1 MSDFIFGDEGN
12 ALKVQRDQL
21 AKIGRTDVAISVG
34 LDRATSLH
42 ADNASELAALM
53 AEAERMCFER
63 GLSTDAAEKIDTSE
77 VDALLASMELS
88 EEEINKVENIKVEK
102 IDTVDVCEDWGC
114 YLANIH
120 EYAAQNNLN
129 LSGDP
134 FNDLLT
140 PAERR
145 EIVQRIEND
154 YKLHGEAL
162 CDKWDYI
169 LAGICGVVSGLVD
182 SFFVGMPGASK
193 LGNVVDSVADK
204 AVEKFAKFTNWCDKK
219 QVEKLMSEGKIS
231 GWSDFQPT
239 GSVLPK
245 EVKDGNVASAIG
257 YLEKRFSVPYDARY
271 AKDLVNADGV
281 SFRPKDHHLKSWGH
295 CFDPLGLFMS
305 ILDQFTGMTT
315 IIADGKIK
323 RFKHVPASGEFRLQ
337 GTNFYTKVLYGF
349 INWIGHIMSDVAGS
363 SGTRGHAGKRGAGI
377 AAPFFE
383 MFQLCNFGSF
393 DVDGDQKT
401 LAELTSS
408 MYAHGYDA
416 RFVTAQA
423 IPVALNEVL
432 IRLCWSIKRHY
443 YHGLPWKEC
452 VPLKLSD
459 KPELRRMLLVG
470 HGCLCLV
477 DAADAAIRSW
487 GNMMGFM
494 LHLNIVAWGRFARM
508 GYLEIR
514 AMYNKDALNTEAME
528 ADLKAGWDQL
538 LIETGGPME

>member
-1 MSDFIFGDEGN
+1 MSDFIFSNEGN

-21 AKIGRTDVAISVG
+21 SKIGKAGIAISAG
-34 LDRATSLH
+34 LDRASALH
-42 ADNASELAALM
+42 SENADDLAVLM
-53 AEAERMCFER
+53 AEAERMCAER
-63 GLSTDAAEKIDTSE
+63 GVSSSDARDLDTAE
-77 VDALLASMELS
+77 VDALLASMEIGDG
-88 EEEINKVENIKVEK
+88 EIKKAENIRVEK
-102 IDTVDVCEDWGC
+102 IDIVDACEDWGC

-120 EYAAQNNLN
+120 EYAAQNNIN
-129 LSGDP
+129 LSEDP
-134 FNDLLT
+134 FRSLLT
-140 PAERR
+140 PEERR
-145 EIVQRIEND
+145 EIVQRIEDD
-154 YKLHGEAL
+154 YKLHGEAN
-162 CDKWDYI
+162 CDKWDYV
-169 LAGICGVVSGLVD
+169 LAGICGIVSGFVD

-219 QVEKLMSEGKIS
+219 QVEKLVSEGKIS
-231 GWSDFQPT
+231 GWGDFQPT
-239 GSVLPK
+239 GCVLQK

-271 AKDLVNADGV
+271 AKDLINADGV
-281 SFRPKDHHLKSWGH
+281 SFNPKDHHLKYWRH
-295 CFDPLGLFMS
+295 FFDPIGLFMS
-305 ILDQFTGMTT
+305 SLDRFTGMTT

-323 RFKHVPASGEFRLQ
+323 RFKHVPSSREFHLQ

-363 SGTRGHAGKRGAGI
+363 SGTRGHVGKRGSGI

-416 RFVTAQA
+416 RFVAAQA

-443 YHGLPWKEC
+443 YHGLPWKDC
-452 VPLKLSD
+452 VPLKVSD

-487 GNMMGFM
+487 GNLMGFM
-494 LHLNIVAWGRFARM
+494 LHLNIVAWGRFAHM

-528 ADLKAGWDQL
+528 SDLKAEWDVL
-538 LIETGGPME
+538 LTQSEV

>member
-1 MSDFIFGDEGN
+1 MSDLIFADEGN
-12 ALKVQRDQL
+12 ALKVQRNQMSRL
-21 AKIGRTDVAISVG
+21 AKAGADISEG
-34 LDRATSLH
+34 LERAASLH
-42 ADNASELAALM
+42 RENAGDLDEMM
-53 AEAERMCFER
+53 AEAERLC
-63 GLSTDAAEKIDTSE
+63 AEKGISTSSVSDADVAE
-77 VDALLASMELS
+77 VDALLADISVTDDEVAKVKNVAV
-88 EEEINKVENIKVEK
+88 NKIE
-102 IDTVDVCEDWGC
+102 TVDAETDWGC

-120 EYAAQNNLN
+120 EYASLN
-129 LSGDP
+129 HIDLSGDP
-134 FNDLLT
+134 FDTLLT

-145 EIVQRIEND
+145 EIVQRIEDD
-154 YKLHGEAL
+154 YKFHGEAN

-169 LAGICGVVSGLVD
+169 LASICGVVSGLVD

-219 QVEKLMSEGKIS
+219 YVDKLIADGKIS
-231 GWSDFQPT
+231 DWRQFKPT
-239 GSVLPK
+239 GEMLQK
-245 EVKDGNVASAIG
+245 NIKDGNVASAIG

-271 AKDLVNADGV
+271 AKDLLNAEGAV
-281 SFRPKDHHLKSWGH
+281 SFNPKDHHLKSWGH
-295 CFDPLGLFMS
+295 CLDPFGLFIS

-315 IIADGKIK
+315 VIVDGKIK
-323 RFKHVPASGEFRLQ
+323 RFKPSADSGFRLQ
-337 GTNFYTKVLYGF
+337 GTTFYSKVLFGF

-393 DVDGDQKT
+393 DVDGDKKT
-401 LAELTSS
+401 LAELTAS
-408 MYAHGYDA
+408 MYSHGYDA
-416 RFVTAQA
+416 RFVAAQA

-432 IRLCWSIKRHY
+432 IRLCWSVKRHY
-443 YHGLPWKEC
+443 YHGFPWKDC

-487 GNMMGFM
+487 GNLMGFM
-494 LHLNIVAWGRFARM
+494 LHINIVAWGRFARM
-508 GYLEIR
+508 GYLEVR
-514 AMYNKDALNTEAME
+514 AMYKKDALNTEAME
-528 ADLKAGWDQL
+528 ADLKAEWDVL
-538 LIETGGPME
+538 LAESGAKP